1 MGSQKPTENLEVGL
15 GSLHPRF
22 SQCGT
27 RGGVALELLVEK
39 ACVIVELCSGD
50 PCCSRVG
57 PGRAE
62 QGPVSTPF
70 AGGGTE
76 IESGLEAP
84 PSRPASSEP
93 VLPPQNSPCLGAVAA
108 GEDGAGLQA
117 RRFRPGG
124 CPLPA
129 LQLPHLCGVVF
140 LTPWVRVTQLTSHLL
155 LLDQGLGEPLREWLQ
170 RPPCLP
176 PDERSVS
183 QAPGAA
189 VSCLNLLSLGFCPST
204 CSGNL
209 AEFLH
214 FFALVAFAGG
224 KQNSE
229 DNLLLDA
236 RLKPRVN

>member
-1 MGSQKPTENLEVGL
+1 MGL

-62 QGPVSTPF
+62 QGPVHALCRWRCRDSQ
-70 AGGGTE
+70 GWKH
-76 IESGLEAP
+76 
-84 PSRPASSEP
+84 RPP
-93 VLPPQNSPCLGAVAA
+93 VLPPQNSPCLRAVAA

-117 RRFRPGG
+117 HRFRPGG

-140 LTPWVRVTQLTSHLL
+140 LTPWVRVTQLTSQLL
-155 LLDQGLGEPLREWLQ
+155 LLNQGLGEPLREWLQ
-170 RPPCLP
+170 RP
-176 PDERSVS
+176 
-183 QAPGAA
+183 
-189 VSCLNLLSLGFCPST
+189 T
-204 CSGNL
+204 
-209 AEFLH
+209 
-214 FFALVAFAGG
+214 
-224 KQNSE
+224 
-229 DNLLLDA
+229 
-236 RLKPRVN
+236 